1 MFRFQ
6 RAFGDNGVSEKAKL
20 IRADEAQVLLLDRLL
35 GEIRAVGA
43 RLKEQEPE
51 GVVEPLSMKHV
62 TTERMVIHPPLLGK
76 PWFSVSVVSD
86 GPNDCMIVVNT
97 EKSATTPYRLRMNE
111 TFEVDMGSAKI
122 VDLLC
127 YCEIGTAD
135 LRIRGVR

>member
-1 MFRFQ
+1 V
-6 RAFGDNGVSEKAKL
+6 AGESDAKKRY
-20 IRADEAQVLLLDRLL
+20 IPADQAQVLLLDRLL
-35 GEIRAVGA
+35 GEIRSVGA
-43 RLKEQEPE
+43 RLKQQEPE
-51 GVVEPLSMKHV
+51 GVVEPLATKHV
-62 TTERMVIHPPLLGK
+62 TTQRMVIHPPQLDK
-76 PWFSVSVVSD
+76 NWFSVSVVSD

-127 YCEIGTAD
+127 YCDVGTAD